1 MITVT
6 DLRKVYNQSGRK
18 VRALDGVSLTVPK
31 GSVHGIIGH
40 SGAGKST
47 LVRCLAMLDRPT
59 SGRIKI
65 GGVELTK
72 VHSTALRNA
81 RRRLGLVFQHAN
93 LFDSRTVWRNIAYP
107 LEVHASRR
115 ERSLELLEIFIRSIL
130 GPFTEHISRPNFRI
144 GRCLLESQGR
154 RDSIR
159 NRALELLDLVG
170 LADAAKAHPA
180 QLSGGQRQR
189 VGIARA
195 LATNPAVLLC
205 DEPTSAL
212 DPRTTDE
219 ILDLLLDLRSQL
231 GLTILVITHEM
242 HVVKRICDSVSL
254 LKAGR
259 IVESGPLTDVIRT
272 LDGSLSQTLLGI
284 PPHDPSVE
292 NGGQLIDVLAS
303 GSTADRPVVALTS
316 QHFGVTIPIVAGSV
330 EHLAGITFSHLRLRV
345 PEGTDPDAVMGYL
358 RQLGADAKRTPT
370 SELNGAGR

>member
-6 DLRKVYNQSGRK
+6 DLHKVYHQSGRK
-18 VRALDGVSLTVPK
+18 VRALDGVSLTVPE

-59 SGRIKI
+59 SGSIEI

-81 RRRLGLVFQHAN
+81 RRSLGLVFQNAN
-93 LFDSRTVWRNIAYP
+93 LFDSRTVWRNVTYP
-107 LEVHASRR
+107 LE
-115 ERSLELLEIFIRSIL
+115 I
-130 GPFTEHISRPNFRI
+130 
-144 GRCLLESQGR
+144 QGR
-154 RDSIR
+154 RASAR
-159 NRALELLDLVG
+159 ERALDLLELVG
-170 LADAAKAHPA
+170 LADAANAYPA

-195 LATNPAVLLC
+195 LATKPAVLLC

-219 ILDLLLDLRSQL
+219 ILDLRSQL
-231 GLTILVITHEM
+231 DLAVLVITHEM

-254 LKAGR
+254 LEAGR
-259 IVESGPLTDVIRT
+259 IVESGPLTEVIRT
-272 LDGSLSQTLLGI
+272 LDGSLSQALLGI

-292 NGGQLIDVLAS
+292 NGGRLIDVLAS

-345 PEGTDPDAVMGYL
+345 PDGTDSDAVVGYL